1 MLQVT
6 ASCAGIL
13 LSADR
18 ALELIVSRSPVFVG
32 VLVISSKII
41 SPRRQDLVSTGA
53 SGYEFIKLD
62 AGMTELLRPSL
73 YGAVHPIVVVPSK
86 VGEFT

>member
-1 MLQVT
+1 ML
-6 ASCAGIL
+6 
-13 LSADR
+13 D
-18 ALELIVSRSPVFVG
+18 FVRN
-32 VLVISSKII
+32 

-73 YGAVHPIVVVPSK
+73 YGALHPIVVVPSK
-86 VGEFT
+86 VRSSHEREAIHVRFVEGVFLKGGCGGTGCAFPSR